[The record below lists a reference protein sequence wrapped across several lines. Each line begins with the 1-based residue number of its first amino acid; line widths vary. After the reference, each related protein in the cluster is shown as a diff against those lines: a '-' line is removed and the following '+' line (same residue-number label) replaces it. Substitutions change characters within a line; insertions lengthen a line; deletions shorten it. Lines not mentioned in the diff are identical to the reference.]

1 MEAKI
6 RNAKAIA
13 LKNARLD
20 DPFWGRYTRLVTEKL
35 LPYQWRALNDLIPG
49 AEKSGCVENLRI
61 AAGEREGRFH
71 GYVFQDSD
79 LAKWLEAAAYSLT
92 WRPDPAL
99 ERLCDEAIE
108 LIGRAQEPD
117 GYIDSYFTIEAPRAK
132 FRNLRQGHELY
143 VMGHMMEGAAA
154 YFDATGKRRFLDIM
168 CRTADLI
175 CDKFNTPEFSAA
187 YPGHEEIELG
197 LFKLGKAAGE
207 KRYIDMARAFVERRG
222 VDPDWF
228 AREEEHPDYVTIWG
242 RGGLDRL
249 YHQCHLPVRE
259 QKTAE
264 GHAVRAAYL
273 YSAMADIA
281 FEYGDESLLRAC
293 ETLYGNI
300 VDRRMYITGGIG
312 SSGAGERFTADF
324 DLPNASGYAESCAS
338 VGLAMFC
345 RRMLT
350 GTGDG
355 RYADTME
362 RALYNTVAAGVSLG
376 GEEFFYVNP
385 LEVWPESCVE
395 GTSMEHVK
403 PVRQRWFG
411 CACCPPNIARTLAGL
426 AGYAAT
432 EDEEDFRL
440 DLFISGRYKTPL
452 GEVEVRTRFPFE
464 GSVTLKIEG
473 GGGRLALRLPGYV
486 REYAVLRNGERTG
499 AELRDGYLY
508 LSGPW
513 DNDTVEYR
521 LEIPPVFVWADTRLR
536 ACAGRVAVMK
546 GPVVYCLEEA
556 DNGTNLSAL
565 TVDTEAGLAE
575 EYRPELLG
583 GTAVIRARGW
593 RDVDDPSGGL
603 YRFDEPQRE
612 PAELTFV
619 PYCLWDNR
627 GPGEMAVWV
636 RRG

>member
-6 RNAKAIA
+6 RNAKAIS

-35 LPYQWRALNDLIPG
+35 LPYQWRALSDLVPG
-49 AEKSGCVENLRI
+49 AERSGCIENLRV

-117 GYIDSYFTIEAPRAK
+117 GYIDSYFTIEAPGAK

-154 YFDATGKRRFLDIM
+154 YFEATGKRRFLDIM

-228 AREEEHPDYVTIWG
+228 AREEEHPDYVTVWG

-362 RALYNTVAAGVSLG
+362 RTLYNTVAAGVSLG

-432 EDEEDFRL
+432 ENGEDFRL

-464 GSVTLKIEG
+464 GNVALKIEG

-486 REYAVLRNGERTG
+486 QEYSVLRNGERVE

-536 ACAGRVAVMK
+536 AAAGRVAVMK

-565 TVDTEAGLAE
+565 TVDTKEGLTE

-583 GTAVIRARGW
+583 GTTVIKARGW